1 MATNVRIYLKLKRKY
16 IVLNEMEFNL
26 YLLLLVTQWTATQVT
41 TENERTLQS
50 IALILICAITLNS
63 INYNNHSQ
71 LTLWMVDSQLT
82 YWFTSSHP
90 FLG

>member
-1 MATNVRIYLKLKRKY
+1 
-16 IVLNEMEFNL
+16 MEFNL
-26 YLLLLVTQWTATQVT
+26 YLPVLLLVTQWTATQVT

-82 YWFTSSHP
+82 YWFTSSPP

>member
-1 MATNVRIYLKLKRKY
+1 
-16 IVLNEMEFNL
+16 MEFNL
-26 YLLLLVTQWTATQVT
+26 YLPVLLLVTQWTATQVT

>member
-1 MATNVRIYLKLKRKY
+1 
-16 IVLNEMEFNL
+16 MEFN
-26 YLLLLVTQWTATQVT
+26 YLPFMVTQWTATQVT

-50 IALILICAITLNS
+50 VALILIRVITLHS

>member
-1 MATNVRIYLKLKRKY
+1 
-16 IVLNEMEFNL
+16 MEFNL

-41 TENERTLQS
+41 TENERRTLQS
-50 IALILICAITLNS
+50 IALICAITLNS

>member
-1 MATNVRIYLKLKRKY
+1 
-16 IVLNEMEFNL
+16 MEFNL

-63 INYNNHSQ
+63 INYNHSQ

>member
-1 MATNVRIYLKLKRKY
+1 MATVRIYLKLKRKY

>member
-1 MATNVRIYLKLKRKY
+1 
-16 IVLNEMEFNL
+16 MEFNL

-63 INYNNHSQ
+63 INYNTGNHSQ

>member
-1 MATNVRIYLKLKRKY
+1 
-16 IVLNEMEFNL
+16 MEFNL

-50 IALILICAITLNS
+50 IALILIHVCAITLNS

>member
-1 MATNVRIYLKLKRKY
+1 
-16 IVLNEMEFNL
+16 MEFNL

-71 LTLWMVDSQLT
+71 LTLSQLT

>member
-1 MATNVRIYLKLKRKY
+1 
-16 IVLNEMEFNL
+16 MEFNL

-63 INYNNHSQ
+63 INYNNHPE
-71 LTLWMVDSQLT
+71 LTL
-82 YWFTSSHP
+82 
-90 FLG
+90 

>member
-1 MATNVRIYLKLKRKY
+1 
-16 IVLNEMEFNL
+16 MEFNL

-41 TENERTLQS
+41 TENERRTLQS

>member
-1 MATNVRIYLKLKRKY
+1 
-16 IVLNEMEFNL
+16 MEFNL

-71 LTLWMVDSQLT
+71 LTLWMVDGQLT

>member
-1 MATNVRIYLKLKRKY
+1 
-16 IVLNEMEFNL
+16 MEFNL
-26 YLLLLVTQWTATQVT
+26 YLLLLVTQWTETQVT

-82 YWFTSSHP
+82 YWFTSYHP

>member
-1 MATNVRIYLKLKRKY
+1 
-16 IVLNEMEFNL
+16 MEFNL

-63 INYNNHSQ
+63 INWYNNHSQ

>member
-1 MATNVRIYLKLKRKY
+1 
-16 IVLNEMEFNL
+16 MEFNL
-26 YLLLLVTQWTATQVT
+26 YLLLHVLVTQWTATQVT

>member
-1 MATNVRIYLKLKRKY
+1 
-16 IVLNEMEFNL
+16 MEFNL

-71 LTLWMVDSQLT
+71 LTLWMVDSHLT

>member
-1 MATNVRIYLKLKRKY
+1 
-16 IVLNEMEFNL
+16 MEFN
-26 YLLLLVTQWTATQVT
+26 YLPFMVTQWTATQVT

-50 IALILICAITLNS
+50 VALILIRVITLHS

-71 LTLWMVDSQLT
+71 LTLWVVNSQLT
-82 YWFTSSHP
+82 YWFTPSHP

>member
-1 MATNVRIYLKLKRKY
+1 
-16 IVLNEMEFNL
+16 MEFNL
-26 YLLLLVTQWTATQVT
+26 YLLLLVTQWKATQVT

-63 INYNNHSQ
+63 TNYNNHSQ
-71 LTLWMVDSQLT
+71 LTLWMVNSQLT

>member
-1 MATNVRIYLKLKRKY
+1 
-16 IVLNEMEFNL
+16 MEFNL

-50 IALILICAITLNS
+50 IAIILICAITLNS
-63 INYNNHSQ
+63 INYNTSQ